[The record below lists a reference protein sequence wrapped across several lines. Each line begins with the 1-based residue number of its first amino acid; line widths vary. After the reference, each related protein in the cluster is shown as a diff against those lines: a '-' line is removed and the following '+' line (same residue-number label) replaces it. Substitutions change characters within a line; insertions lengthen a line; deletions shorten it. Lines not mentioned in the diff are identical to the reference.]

1 MLQLREYPNII
12 ACTQSQIHELDIQ
25 IERLYRIIK
34 QIESTIDSVI
44 AFDKTLCNDA
54 QRKAKRQKLLD
65 EHQSFWEFQENISD
79 MKAIRDIKFIELC
92 RLRDEFSVLKL
103 DKRETIA
110 RLELQSSKD

>member
-1 MLQLREYPNII
+1 MLQLHEYPNII
-12 ACTQSQIHELDIQ
+12 ACTQSQIHDLDIQ
-25 IERLYRIIK
+25 IERLYQVIK
-34 QIESTIDSVI
+34 QIECQVDSII
-44 AFDKTLCNDA
+44 AFDEFLRNDA

-79 MKAIRDIKFIELC
+79 MKAIRDIKSIELN

-103 DKRETIA
+103 DKREIIA